1 MWFTKKNKKTSPE
14 ERRAINNT
22 FIKGLG
28 ITCYEQLPVI
38 ERTEKIKDIDT
49 ICKRAIACL
58 LSIQLAC
65 DINQDDDV
73 EEATEFFKGLLERYG
88 VWDELYDN
96 EKKLFTG
103 DYTKQDA
110 INIVWTYEAYWALV
124 WVLGLIDD
132 IKMSD
137 DICDC
142 EKAIALLS
150 EKADYNEFKKT
161 CRLRSI
167 EEILD
172 MTDLYFRYHWACVE
186 KRLKP
191 ETQTGNLNS
200 DVVIERRKALEWVIS
215 DEYDWNYIA
224 LNT

>member
-1 MWFTKKNKKTSPE
+1 MWFTKKNNTTSPE
-14 ERRAINNT
+14 ERRAINNA
-22 FIKGLG
+22 FIKELG
-28 ITCYEQLPVI
+28 IKCYEQLPVI

-124 WVLGLIDD
+124 WVLGLVDD

-137 DICDC
+137 NICDC

-150 EKADYNEFKKT
+150 EKADYNEFKKS

-167 EEILD
+167 DEILD

-191 ETQTGNLNS
+191 ETQTGNLNT

-215 DEYDWNYIA
+215 DEYDWNDIA

>member
-1 MWFTKKNKKTSPE
+1 M
-14 ERRAINNT
+14 
-22 FIKGLG
+22 
-28 ITCYEQLPVI
+28 I

-124 WVLGLIDD
+124 
-132 IKMSD
+132 
-137 DICDC
+137 
-142 EKAIALLS
+142 
-150 EKADYNEFKKT
+150 
-161 CRLRSI
+161 
-167 EEILD
+167 
-172 MTDLYFRYHWACVE
+172 
-186 KRLKP
+186 
-191 ETQTGNLNS
+191 
-200 DVVIERRKALEWVIS
+200 
-215 DEYDWNYIA
+215 
-224 LNT
+224 

>member
-1 MWFTKKNKKTSPE
+1 MWFRKKNNTTSPE
-14 ERRAINNT
+14 ERRTINNA
-22 FIKGLG
+22 FIKELG

-150 EKADYNEFKKT
+150 EKADYNEFKKS

-167 EEILD
+167 DEILD

-191 ETQTGNLNS
+191 ETQTGNLNP

-215 DEYDWNYIA
+215 DEYDWNEIA